1 VDLQRLERMRNRER
15 KAKMER
21 ERYRRTVASV
31 ELGVMSAV
39 LDLIR
44 FRTTLKFALT
54 TISGLVLAY
63 PNIDLLA
70 ICLLLFTG
78 FSTAFAFAINDV
90 SDVEIDRL
98 VKKVRNPIVTG
109 KITRKRSLL
118 LSSLFILVALLA
130 LSFLSFYNW
139 LLGLGVIFIYSTYSF
154 LVRAKAKPVL
164 DVIYHS
170 AGLSFF
176 TLMGYVQ
183 YKPVDVNCLLLV
195 SSVFLLSGM
204 SEILQEVRDYE
215 SDRKVIKTTA
225 ILLGKRRALI
235 LGLVFFMMAF
245 SMFLLS
251 PLYGVVP
258 CELLLLSPLAY
269 FIVAP
274 IIKTIRDETHLDKM
288 IEKIDKRG
296 PVIAG
301 GLIVAFLLLKYFNL
315 GFFV

>member
-1 VDLQRLERMRNRER
+1 
-15 KAKMER
+15 MER
-21 ERYRRTVASV
+21 ETYRIVVSMG
-31 ELGVMSAV
+31 LDLMSAV
-39 LDLIR
+39 LKLIR
-44 FRTTLKFALT
+44 FKTTLKFVLT

-78 FSTAFAFAINDV
+78 FSTAFAFAINDI
-90 SDVEIDRL
+90 SDVEIDKL
-98 VKKVRNPIVTG
+98 VKKVRNPIVTE
-109 KITRKRSLL
+109 KITRRRSIL
-118 LSSLFILVALLA
+118 LSFFFISVALLA

-139 LLGLGVIFIYSTYSF
+139 LLGLAVIFIYSTYSF

-176 TLMGYVQ
+176 TLMGYIQ

-215 SDRKVIKTTA
+215 SDRKMIKTTA

-235 LGLVFFMMAF
+235 LCLAFFMIAF
-245 SMFLLS
+245 TMFLLS
-251 PLYGVVP
+251 PLYGIVP
-258 CELLLLSPLAY
+258 YELLLLSPLAY

-274 IIKTIRDETHLDKM
+274 IVKAIHDETYLDKM
-288 IEKIDKRG
+288 IEKIHKRG
-296 PVIAG
+296 PLIAG
-301 GLIVAFLLLKYFNL
+301 VLLVTFLLLKYFNL
-315 GFFV
+315 GFFA

>member
-1 VDLQRLERMRNRER
+1 
-15 KAKMER
+15 
-21 ERYRRTVASV
+21 
-31 ELGVMSAV
+31 MSAI

-44 FRTTLKFALT
+44 FKTTLKFVLT

-63 PNIDLLA
+63 PSIDFLA
-70 ICLLLFTG
+70 IHLLLFTG
-78 FSTAFAFAINDV
+78 FSTAFAFAINDI

-98 VKKVRNPIVTG
+98 VKRVRNPIVAER
-109 KITRKRSLL
+109 ITRRRSIL
-118 LSSLFILVALLA
+118 LSFFFVLVALSA
-130 LSFLSFYNW
+130 LTFLSFHNW
-139 LLGLGVIFIYSTYSF
+139 LLGLAVIFIYYTYSF
-154 LVRAKAKPVL
+154 VLRAKAKPVL
-164 DVIYHS
+164 DVVYHS

-195 SSVFLLSGM
+195 SSVFFLSGT

-225 ILLGKRRALI
+225 ILLGKKRALI
-235 LGLVFFMMAF
+235 LCLVFFTMAF
-245 SMFLLS
+245 TMFLVS

-274 IIKTIRDETHLDKM
+274 IVKTIRDETYLDEM
-288 IEKIDKRG
+288 VEKIDKRG
-296 PVIAG
+296 P
-301 GLIVAFLLLKYFNL
+301 LIVGLLIATFLLLKYFGL
-315 GFFV
+315 GFIA